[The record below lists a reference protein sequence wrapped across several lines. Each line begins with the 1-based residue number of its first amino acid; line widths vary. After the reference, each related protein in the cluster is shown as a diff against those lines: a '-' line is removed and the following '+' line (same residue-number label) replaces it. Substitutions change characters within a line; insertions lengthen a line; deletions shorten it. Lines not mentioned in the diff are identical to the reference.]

1 MVGVGD
7 EAVGRGIREADDGD
21 GRVQPP
27 RREVERGVG
36 RGRRDVRVAA
46 GDPRG
51 GPAAAGPG
59 GQRVAGRHDRPRDAL
74 QALVPVDPG
83 QRAVGRRGV
92 LRGRLHGHAEAE
104 VAEEAGGAVEEH
116 DAVGV
121 PRPDEHPLRG
131 GVGEQVRVADDDRG
145 VGAVAR
151 RVDRVGGGAHDLDV
165 DPAVAEHLDEG
176 AGAGLAGAVGVEVL
190 LRRRG
195 AGGEGDEEPAADDRD
210 QPQDRGPGPP
220 HDLPAVDSARG
231 DGRRRRGRGHA
242 SAPTGVREGRAEA
255 SRSSRA
261 STARA
266 WSSVAERCP

>member
-7 EAVGRGIREADDGD
+7 EAVGRGVREADDGH
-21 GRVQPP
+21 GACSC
-27 RREVERGVG
+27 RRRQVERGVG

-74 QALVPVDPG
+74 QALAAVDPG
-83 QRAVGRRGV
+83 QRAVGRGGV
-92 LRGRLHGHAEAE
+92 LRGGLHGDAETE
-104 VAEEAGGAVEEH
+104 VAEEARRAVEE
-116 DAVGV
+116 DDPVGA

-145 VGAVAR
+145 AGAVTR
-151 RVDRVGGGAHDLDV
+151 RVDRVGGRAHDLDV
-165 DPAVAEHLDEG
+165 DPPVAEHLDEG

-190 LRRRG
+190 LGRRR
-195 AGGEGDEEPAADDRD
+195 AGGEGDEEPADDERD
-210 QPQDRGPGPP
+210 QPRGRGAGAP
-220 HDLPAVDSARG
+220 HDLPAVDTAGG
-231 DGRRRRGRGHA
+231 DGRRRGRHA
-242 SAPTGVREGRAEA
+242 SAPRGARAGRAAA